1 MLDKRE
7 LLRTFIIQSE
17 QNMADLQSAIK
28 TGDIE
33 KLHDIAHDIKPSL
46 ELLRADAPL
55 VKLRTT
61 LNDSACD
68 MNTVN
73 EQVKLLIGHISGLIT
88 EAEKEIKKMSDETE
102 GTDS

>member
-1 MLDKRE
+1 
-7 LLRTFIIQSE
+7 
-17 QNMADLQSAIK
+17 MADLQSAIK

-33 KLHDIAHDIKPSL
+33 KLHDIAIEINPSL
-46 ELLRADAPL
+46 ELLLAYAQL
-55 VKLRTT
+55 VQLLKT
-61 LNDSACD
+61 LNDSACYI
-68 MNTVN
+68 NTVN

>member
-1 MLDKRE
+1 MSRGLGDVYKR
-7 LLRTFIIQSE
+7 Q
-17 QNMADLQSAIK
+17 
-28 TGDIE
+28 
-33 KLHDIAHDIKPSL
+33 AHEIKPSL

>member
-1 MLDKRE
+1 MVSSVVSRDVEESHTPDFATFTADVLDKRE

-33 KLHDIAHDIKPSL
+33 KLH
-46 ELLRADAPL
+46 
-55 VKLRTT
+55 
-61 LNDSACD
+61 D